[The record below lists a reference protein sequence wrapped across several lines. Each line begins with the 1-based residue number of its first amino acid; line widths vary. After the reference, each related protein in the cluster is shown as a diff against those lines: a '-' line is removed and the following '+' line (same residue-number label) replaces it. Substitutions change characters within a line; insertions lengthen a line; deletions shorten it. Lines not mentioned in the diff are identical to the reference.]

1 VDTFNTINTKN
12 TIRINDKGTI
22 AYSSEE
28 MNSMNIN
35 DPNYI
40 DYYFAESEFLVWWW
54 LSLCFYYDHKNIDD
68 NFGESIYI
76 PIFPSLPST
85 SINEGIEQLSISKYN
100 LLVKT
105 TNNNDGDF
113 RSSYQ

>member
-1 VDTFNTINTKN
+1 MMMVIFMFLLWSY
-12 TIRINDKGTI
+12 R
-22 AYSSEE
+22 YS
-28 MNSMNIN
+28 
-35 DPNYI
+35 
-40 DYYFAESEFLVWWW
+40 
-54 LSLCFYYDHKNIDD
+54 D